1 MILGIISIPL
11 ACCGWGGIIFGLA
24 GAILG
29 YLGRKNAAAGL
40 ATNRGQ
46 AQAGLICGAIGL
58 VLGIVVLILSI
69 SFRNFDW
76 TTYYNNR

>member
-11 ACCGWGGIIFGLA
+11 ACCGWGGLLFGIA

-29 YLGRKNAAAGL
+29 YLGRKKADQGL

-46 AQAGLICGAIGL
+46 AQAGLICGIIGA
-58 VLGIVVLILSI
+58 VLGVALIVLGFVFSGL
-69 SFRNFDW
+69 DW
-76 TTYYNNR
+76 THYYNSR